1 MRSAVVVKAWLKVLV
16 VKAWLKVSGPA
27 CTHCERPST
36 VAPVVVAAMAET
48 LHTVTQREGGG
59 LANPPFERSGSAAD
73 VGGGTHAPSGPCA
86 AKPASACRA
95 LSMMSEAYRRVA
107 AGHGSVSWRRSSW
120 ACGYAFREF
129 GADQWKMT
137 DRNFRRSP
145 AAPVCGRNVY
155 SSPEQS
161 AFLKTIATLAVRFLG
176 E

>member
-1 MRSAVVVKAWLKVLV
+1 MRGYAGERLPRAV
-16 VKAWLKVSGPA
+16 
-27 CTHCERPST
+27 H
-36 VAPVVVAAMAET
+36 
-48 LHTVTQREGGG
+48 
-59 LANPPFERSGSAAD
+59 D
-73 VGGGTHAPSGPCA
+73 VGGVPSGRCGA
-86 AKPASACRA
+86 
-95 LSMMSEAYRRVA
+95 RVGVA
-107 AGHGSVSWRRSSW
+107 WRRSSW

-161 AFLKTIATLAVRFLG
+161 AFLKTIATLSVRFLG